1 MLMAQGSRDREHSC
15 TYRVPTALGGQF
27 PHCPMAEDMDSGHR
41 EAAEHAPRV
50 PVTLLPQV
58 EEKDGRWARR
68 GDNQE
73 SRGREVGGCGDR

>member
-1 MLMAQGSRDREHSC
+1 MAQGARDRKHSC
-15 TYRVPTALGGQF
+15 AYRVPTAPGGQF
-27 PHCPMAEDMDSGHR
+27 PHCPMAEETDSGHR
-41 EAAEHAPRV
+41 EAPRV

-58 EEKDGRWARR
+58 EEKEGSWARR